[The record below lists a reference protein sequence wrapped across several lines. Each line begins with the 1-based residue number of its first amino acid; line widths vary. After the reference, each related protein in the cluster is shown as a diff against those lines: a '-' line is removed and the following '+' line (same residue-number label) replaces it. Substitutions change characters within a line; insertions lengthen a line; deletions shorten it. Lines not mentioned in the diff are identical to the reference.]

1 MRQHGGGIR
10 VTSEPGVGTTVALA
24 LPRHDGDAERTTP
37 APAGRPRGGTETIL
51 IAEDEPAV
59 RRVLRRTLE
68 GAGYAVI
75 EAADG
80 GEAVDAFLVHRE
92 RIGLVVLDLVMPRMN
107 GRQALDRIRELVPGA
122 RALLISGHAEHPA
135 GGPPIEVSG
144 EPFLQKPALPD
155 ELLRMVRSLLDAA
168 RGAREKARA

>member
-24 LPRHDGDAERTTP
+24 LPRQDRDARRTTP
-37 APAGRPRGGTETIL
+37 APEGRPRGGTETIL

-68 GAGYAVI
+68 GAGYGVI
-75 EAADG
+75 EAVDG
-80 GEAVDAFLVHRE
+80 AVAVDEFRAHRE

-107 GRQALDRIRELVPGA
+107 GRQALDRIREIVPGA
-122 RALLISGHAEHPA
+122 RAILMSGHAEHPA
-135 GGPPIEVSG
+135 GGAPIEVTG
-144 EPFLQKPALPD
+144 ESFLQKPAPPD
-155 ELLRMVRSLLDAA
+155 ELLRMVRRVLDAA
-168 RGAREKARA
+168 RGGREKAQA